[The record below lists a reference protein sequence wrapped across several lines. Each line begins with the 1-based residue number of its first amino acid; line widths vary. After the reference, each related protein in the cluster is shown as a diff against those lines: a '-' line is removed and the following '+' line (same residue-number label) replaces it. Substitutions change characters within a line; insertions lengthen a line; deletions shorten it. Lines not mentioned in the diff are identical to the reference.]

1 MNSLQSDSKKTS
13 FEIFNRIAKSYDS
26 VNRILSFGLDVG
38 WRNKV
43 GALLP
48 HGRNLRLLDLATGTA
63 DQVIML
69 CDLNQNIESAV
80 GMDLSEEML
89 DIGRT
94 KISRFNGKIR
104 LETGDAVS
112 LPIKDAQYDAITI
125 SFGIRNVDDP
135 LVSMREMYRVLND
148 GGKALI
154 LEFSL
159 PKNPMIRLGHLF
171 YLRWVLPLVGGL
183 ISGDYAAYKYLNT
196 SIEEFPYGDAFCEL
210 LSEAGFE
217 KVRAHPLT
225 YGIETIYEACKIPSN
240 VSFPREEL

>member
-1 MNSLQSDSKKTS
+1 MNSIQDDSKKAS

-26 VNRILSFGLDVG
+26 VNRVLSFGLDIG
-38 WRNKV
+38 WRKKV
-43 GALLP
+43 NTLLP
-48 HGRNLRLLDLATGTA
+48 NRNNLRLLDLATGTA

-69 CDLNQNIESAV
+69 CDINQNIKSAV

-89 DIGRT
+89 DIGRK

-104 LETGDAVS
+104 LETGDAVQ
-112 LPIKDAQYDAITI
+112 LPIEDKQYDAITI
-125 SFGIRNVDDP
+125 SFGIRNVPD
-135 LVSMREMYRVLND
+135 VQASMREMYRVLDN

-159 PKNPMIRLGHLF
+159 PKNPIIRFGHLF

-196 SIEEFPYGDAFCEL
+196 SIEAFPYGEAFCKL
-210 LSEAGFE
+210 LKEAGFQE
-217 KVRAHPLT
+217 VKAHPVT
-225 YGIETIYEACKIPSN
+225 HGIATIYEACKTPLEET
-240 VSFPREEL
+240 VS

>member
-38 WRNKV
+38 WRNRV

-48 HGRNLRLLDLATGTA
+48 HGRTLRLLDLATGTA

-69 CDLNQNIESAV
+69 CDSNQNIESAV

-104 LETGDAVS
+104 LETGDAVQ

-125 SFGIRNVDDP
+125 SFGIRNIDDV
-135 LVSMREMYRVLND
+135 LASMREMYRVLND

-159 PKNPMIRLGHLF
+159 PENPMIRFGHLF

-225 YGIETIYEACKIPSN
+225 YGIATIYEACKIPSN
-240 VSFPREEL
+240 VSSPREEL